1 MAKTALEKAN
11 ISVTEV
17 SVESDPELEDEYG
30 IEIPVLTDSNGKR
43 LLKGVFNEARIAA
56 MLLKL

>member
-1 MAKTALEKAN
+1 MAKTALDKAN

-17 SVESDPELEDEYG
+17 SVESDPKLEAEYG
-30 IEIPVLTDSNGKR
+30 IEIPVLTDSTGKR